1 MASPYAQYVGD
12 LDPVD
17 VLRTSFDD
25 YLHLISRLNNAWAQ
39 PWAPGKWTA
48 RQVMVHVAQWE
59 MILGVRLRYGV
70 AAPDY
75 VVQPMDQDEIMRLE
89 GDVIDGP
96 TAWAAF
102 DGNRRMNLAFAL
114 SLSSADR
121 KRKFVHPEH
130 GEIDVDYVLVTLA
143 GHAVHHFRQ
152 LAPLAGLPT

>member
-1 MASPYAQYVGD
+1 
-12 LDPVD
+12 
-17 VLRTSFDD
+17 
-25 YLHLISRLNNAWAQ
+25 
-39 PWAPGKWTA
+39 
-48 RQVMVHVAQWE
+48 MVHVAQWE

-96 TAWAAF
+96 TAWSAF
-102 DGNRRMNLAFAL
+102 EGNRRMNLAFAL

-121 KRKFVHPEH
+121 KRKFAHPEH

-152 LAPLAGLPT
+152 LAPLAGLHS